1 MQTKA
6 MKCDKAN
13 KPRQNIAG
21 GLVRVASLVC
31 ADVLCICSVWAVT
44 VYGYKLIWHA
54 RYNPERYIEFWPI
67 TVVFVL
73 FNMIFRLYH
82 GNCFYPSM
90 PLGEVE
96 EFRRLVVSSIIT
108 HLLAMAFLGFSR
120 QVEIVS
126 RVVLIISSIGVA
138 VLSQPFR
145 NGVRRIMWRMGI
157 GRLPAFLIGSG
168 PLAQQI
174 ADLCAASPFFGYRI
188 VGSFDHRG
196 EKVNGVPRLGS
207 LRDIVSCGRDMR
219 ITRLVVC
226 EDERL
231 LSEQLL
237 DFTSQFQFIDFFPS
251 RKAFPVFG
259 SRLIEMD
266 GFCGVEMVNQA
277 CMKILGAEKVV
288 LDFLIA
294 SVAMLLASPLFF
306 IIPLLIKL
314 TSRGPVFYRHHR
326 LGKDGRP
333 IRVWKFRSMYADA
346 DARLKD
352 LLEQNP
358 KLKAEW
364 EANYKLVD
372 DPRITPVG
380 NFLRKTSLDELP
392 QLFNVFSGDMSVVG
406 PRPIVEGEVGYYG
419 SRYALFSRV
428 KPGITG
434 LWQASGRSDTNYDR
448 RVALDCHY
456 VLNWSPWM
464 DIWVIIRT
472 AFVVLV
478 MKGAR

>member
-21 GLVRVASLVC
+21 GLVRVVSLVC

-44 VYGYKLIWHA
+44 VYSYKLIWHA

-96 EFRRLVVSSIIT
+96 EFRRLVVSSLIT

-145 NGVRRIMWRMGI
+145 NGVRRILWRMGI

-277 CMKILGAEKVV
+277 CMKILGQTIELAAMGKGRMIYREQMSKLCCEAVA
-288 LDFLIA
+288 DMRNQFLRRCQER
-294 SVAMLLASPLFF
+294 
-306 IIPLLIKL
+306 K
-314 TSRGPVFYRHHR
+314 YQ
-326 LGKDGRP
+326 K
-333 IRVWKFRSMYADA
+333 
-346 DARLKD
+346 KD
-352 LLEQNP
+352 LIVYEFDTLFVVAP
-358 KLKAEW
+358 AWWLLSTS
-364 EANYKLVD
+364 EAPEIHV
-372 DPRITPVG
+372 
-380 NFLRKTSLDELP
+380 
-392 QLFNVFSGDMSVVG
+392 
-406 PRPIVEGEVGYYG
+406 
-419 SRYALFSRV
+419 
-428 KPGITG
+428 
-434 LWQASGRSDTNYDR
+434 TNY
-448 RVALDCHY
+448 
-456 VLNWSPWM
+456 
-464 DIWVIIRT
+464 
-472 AFVVLV
+472 
-478 MKGAR
+478 

>member
-1 MQTKA
+1 MECGKP
-6 MKCDKAN
+6 N
-13 KPRQNIAG
+13 KPRIDFTG
-21 GLVRVASLVC
+21 GFVRVASLMC
-31 ADVLCICSVWAVT
+31 ADLLCICSVWAVA
-44 VYGYKLIWHA
+44 VYGYKLVGHGL
-54 RYNPERYIEFWPI
+54 YTPERYLEFWPI
-67 TVVFVL
+67 AVVFVL

-82 GNCFYPSM
+82 GNCFYPSV

-96 EFRRLVVSSIIT
+96 EFRRLVVSSLIT

-120 QVEIVS
+120 QVEILS
-126 RVVLIISSIGVA
+126 RVVLIVSGIGVA
-138 VLSQPFR
+138 LLSQPIR
-145 NGVRRIMWRMGI
+145 NGARKALWRMGI
-157 GRLPAFLIGSG
+157 GRLRAFLIGSG

-174 ADLCAASPFFGYRI
+174 ADFCATSPFLGYRI
-188 VGSFDHRG
+188 IGTFDHRG
-196 EKVNGVPRLGS
+196 ETVNGVPRLGS
-207 LRDIVSCGRDMR
+207 LRDIVRFGHDMNVK
-219 ITRLVVC
+219 RLVVC

-231 LSEQLL
+231 LSEQLM
-237 DFTSQFQFIDFFPS
+237 DFTKHFQFIDFFPS
-251 RKAFPVFG
+251 RKAFPVFE
-259 SRLIEMD
+259 SRLIEMG
-266 GFCGVEMVNQA
+266 GFCGIEMVNQA
-277 CMKILGAEKVV
+277 CMKMLGVEKVI

-294 SVAMLLASPLFF
+294 VAAMLVLSPLFI
-306 IIPLLIKL
+306 IIPVLIKL

-333 IRVWKFRSMYADA
+333 IRVWKFRSMYVDA
-346 DARLKD
+346 DVRLKEILARD
-352 LLEQNP
+352 P
-358 KLKAEW
+358 ALKAEW
-364 EANYKLVD
+364 EANFKLVD

-406 PRPIVEGEVGYYG
+406 PRPIVEDEVRYYG
-419 SRYALFSRV
+419 DRYALFSRV

-472 AFVVLV
+472 AFVVLT